1 MGSSEEKTVNSACLD
16 KTHLTQ
22 QGGEALS
29 ADSHKQKKV
38 KRKP

>member
-1 MGSSEEKTVNSACLD
+1 MGSSEEKTVNSVCLA

-29 ADSHKQKKV
+29 ADSHKQKKS
-38 KRKP
+38 